1 MRLLN
6 LVVNGNLRSLFLVTI
21 IDSNFRRNGN
31 TKITGKI
38 TVICLYFSEIYFQ
51 AQRKFLSFYTNAVT
65 VKIL

>member
-38 TVICLYFSEIYFQ
+38 TVICLYFSEILFSG
-51 AQRKFLSFYTNAVT
+51 AKKVSFFLH
-65 VKIL
+65 